1 MGEID
6 DLGVMDGLVVVDG
19 STGVSGAYAA
29 RLLAG
34 AGATVTVVEPPG
46 GSPLRR
52 WAWAHDVPDGTD
64 GALFR
69 YLRHG
74 QRSVVAVEGDGLLDR
89 LVDGADI
96 VITDGT
102 TTFPSATALAAA
114 RPDLVV
120 ASITPYGLTGPD
132 AARPATEFT
141 VQADSGALAIR
152 GTKDRPPI
160 QMGARIVEWVSGAY
174 AGVAA
179 LAAHRRQAATGHGD
193 LIDVSWN
200 EVANF
205 TGTNF
210 IELMY
215 SLHGRPE
222 RVVSARS
229 VEIPSIEPT
238 LDGWVGFNT
247 NSRQQFESF
256 CLLIER
262 PDLIDE
268 GEWASIAGRTARAD
282 EWNAIVRAWTSRH
295 TTAEIVSRA
304 AELRVPVAPVADGA
318 AVVELEQVRARE
330 VLVPDPSGDFLAP
343 RRPWTIDGSVPPPP
357 SPAPALGEHAS
368 APVPVHR
375 PRPEPS
381 GRPALPLEGVVVADL
396 TAWWAGPSATGLF
409 AALGATVIHVESPG
423 RVDGMRMT
431 GGMFFDRPQW
441 WEYSGFFLQ
450 ANENKLGLTLDL
462 DQARG
467 RELLL
472 RLVERADLVVE
483 NFTPRVLEAF
493 DLDWDVIHATN
504 PRAVMVRM
512 PAFGLT
518 GPWRDRPGFAQTMEQ
533 ITGLAWLTGHVDDQ
547 PRIQRGPCDPN
558 GGLHAA
564 FAALVGLARRD
575 RTGTGCLVEAPMFEA
590 ALNVAAEA
598 VIEWTAYGNR
608 IGRAGNRGPAA
619 APQGLYACA
628 GWEQWLA
635 VAVATDEQWRACC
648 AVIGRPDLAGDPTLA
663 TADGRRPQHDR
674 IDTAPSTADGPQP
687 PADRIDTALATAA
700 GRRAQHDRI
709 DEAIA
714 AWAATFDVGDAV
726 AALNAAGVPA
736 AAAVDPRVAALEPQL
751 AARGYCEE
759 VDHPVVGKHP
769 MPGLPWRARGVD
781 RWVRTPAP
789 TVGQHNREI
798 LGGWLGCTD
807 AELAELEAA
816 GVIGTRPRGL

>member
-1 MGEID
+1 MGVSHSVG
-6 DLGVMDGLVVVDG
+6 GVGELDGLVVVDG
-19 STGVSGAYAA
+19 SSGVSGAYASK
-29 RLLAG
+29 LLGA
-34 AGATVTVVEPPG
+34 AGATVTLVEPAG

-52 WAWAHDVPDGTD
+52 WAWGHGVPAGQD
-64 GALFR
+64 GALFQ

-74 QRSVVAVEGDGLLDR
+74 HRSVVAAAGDSVVGQ

-96 VITDGT
+96 VVTDGT
-102 TTFPSATALAAA
+102 GVLPPAARLAAE

-132 AARPATEFT
+132 SGRPATEFT

-174 AGVAA
+174 AGFAA

-210 IELMY
+210 IEIMY

-222 RVVSARS
+222 RTLSARS

-247 NSRQQFESF
+247 NSRQQFDSF

-268 GEWASIAGRTARAD
+268 GDWASFAGRAARAD
-282 EWNAIVRAWTSRH
+282 EWNQMVRAWTTQH
-295 TTAEIVSRA
+295 TTAEIVERA
-304 AELRVPVAPVADGA
+304 AELRVPVAPVADGP
-318 AVVELEQVRARE
+318 AVLQLEQVRARH
-330 VLVPDPSGDFLAP
+330 LLLRDPTGRFSCP
-343 RRPWTIDGSVPPPP
+343 RRPWMIDGALP
-357 SPAPALGEHAS
+357 PAPAPAPTLGANGGEP
-368 APVPVHR
+368 APRHR
-375 PRPEPS
+375 ARPAPTGEPS
-381 GRPALPLEGVVVADL
+381 LPLQGVTVLDL

-409 AALGATVIHVESPG
+409 AALGAEVIHVESPG

-431 GGMFFDRPQW
+431 GGMFADRPQW

-462 DQARG
+462 DQAPG

-472 RLVERADLVVE
+472 RLVRHADLVVE

-493 DLDWDVIHATN
+493 DLDWDVIHLTN
-504 PRAVMVRM
+504 PRTVMVRM
-512 PAFGLT
+512 PAFGLG

-564 FAALVGLARRD
+564 FAALVGLAHRD
-575 RTGTGCLVEAPMFEA
+575 RTGVGCLVEAPMFEA
-590 ALNVAAEA
+590 ALNIAAEP

-608 IGRAGNRGPAA
+608 IGRDGNRGPAA
-619 APQGLYACA
+619 APQGLYACQ
-628 GWEQWLA
+628 GWEQWVALA
-635 VAVATDEQWRACC
+635 VETDAQWQSCC
-648 AVIGRPDLAGDPTLA
+648 TVIGHPELAADPDLATRE
-663 TADGRRPQHDR
+663 GRRK
-674 IDTAPSTADGPQP
+674 
-687 PADRIDTALATAA
+687 
-700 GRRAQHDRI
+700 QHDRI

-714 AWAATFDVGDAV
+714 SWVEPLDLATAV
-726 AALNAAGVPA
+726 TTLNAAGVPA
-736 AAAVDPRVAALEPQL
+736 AAVVDPRVASLEPQL
-751 AARGYCEE
+751 AARGYFEE
-759 VDHPVVGKHP
+759 VAHPVVGTHP
-769 MPGLPWRARGVD
+769 MPGLPWRARGVE
-781 RWVRTPAP
+781 RWVRSPAP

-798 LGGWLGCTD
+798 LAGWLGCTD
-807 AELAELEAA
+807 ADLADLEAA
-816 GVIGTRPRGL
+816 GVIGDRPRGLP